1 MTKLLIADQ
10 VIYGRRRFARGRV
23 AGRPMPSDVG

>member
-10 VIYGRRRFARGRV
+10 VVYGRRFARGRV